1 MIVDS
6 SALVAI
12 VRNEADAA
20 RFAQALADADGAS
33 MSAVSWVEAAVVVD
47 SAGDPV
53 ASRRFDE
60 LIRASSIEVVPV
72 TAAQASIARQAYR
85 DFGRG
90 SGSPAHLNV
99 GDCFAYALAAES
111 REPLL
116 FKGDDF
122 GHTDVTSAEA
132 DRTLG

>member
-12 VRNEADAA
+12 LRNEDDAA
-20 RFAQALADADGAS
+20 RFANALANAGTAA
-33 MSAVSWVEAAVVVD
+33 MSAVNWVEAAVVVD
-47 SAGDPV
+47 SARDPV

-60 LIRASSIEVVPV
+60 LINASEIEVVPV
-72 TAAQASIARQAYR
+72 TAAQAALARQAYR

-90 SGSPAHLNV
+90 SGSPAQLNF
-99 GDCFAYALAAES
+99 GDCFAYALTTEA

-122 GHTDVTSAEA
+122 GHTDITAA
-132 DRTLG
+132 